1 MVHIGSTVNS
11 GVKIEC
17 HIFILQMAEVGLT
30 ESYGDTGYKFEIW
43 FRKRSKGESYILQAQ
58 SSDIRHHWV
67 KEISRVLWNQAITN
81 RGGL

>member
-1 MVHIGSTVNS
+1 MSY
-11 GVKIEC
+11 
-17 HIFILQMAEVGLT
+17 ILQMAEVGLT

-81 RGGL
+81 RGGLWTC

>member
-1 MVHIGSTVNS
+1 
-11 GVKIEC
+11 
-17 HIFILQMAEVGLT
+17 MAEVGLT

-67 KEISRVLWNQAITN
+67 KEISHVLWNQAITN
-81 RGGL
+81 RGRLSFLETYDTFLRILNRN